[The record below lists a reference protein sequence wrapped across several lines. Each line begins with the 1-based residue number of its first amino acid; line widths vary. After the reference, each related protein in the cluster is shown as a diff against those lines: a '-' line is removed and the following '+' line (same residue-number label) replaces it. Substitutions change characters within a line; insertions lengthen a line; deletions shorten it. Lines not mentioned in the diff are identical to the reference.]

1 MTLPAKIIRRETGL
15 IEAICSEHGVGHP
28 VYGSA
33 HWLSLVTDNSVDT
46 WMVHGCCGCCNDT
59 EWQMSTLETS
69 VEIANQLVLDHK
81 ELIEVLTE
89 IATEETDTDS
99 AASEESVFIIHAR
112 KELELAG
119 LFDSDSDYGGLL
131 GESVLELVQVFADQ
145 GHSGLSASIA
155 IKLFGLLASFEPLT
169 PLTYKEDEWE
179 KHDPDFW
186 QNNRKADVFTY
197 DQGKTW
203 HDNAGNTGS
212 CLNDK

>member
-1 MTLPAKIIRRETGL
+1 
-15 IEAICSEHGVGHP
+15 
-28 VYGSA
+28 
-33 HWLSLVTDNSVDT
+33 
-46 WMVHGCCGCCNDT
+46 
-59 EWQMSTLETS
+59 MSTLETS
-69 VEIANQLVLDHK
+69 VEIANQLILDHK

-89 IATEETDTDS
+89 IAAEEADPDS
-99 AASEESVFIIHAR
+99 VAGKESAFITHAK